1 MIELLVLGS
10 LLLVAVVVIGTLA
23 TVGALIG
30 GLVLLPFKLIGW
42 VLKWV
47 LGVAAFLVL
56 GLPLL
61 LVGLALGGVGLV
73 VGALFLVIPV
83 LPFVAVA
90 WLVWRLL
97 RPKEPRPAASGA
109 TVVG

>member
-30 GLVLLPFKLIGW
+30 GLVLLPFKLLGW

-47 LGVAAFLVL
+47 LAVAAFLVL

-61 LVGLALGGVGLV
+61 LVGLALGGAGLV
-73 VGALFLVIPV
+73 MGVLFFALPV
-83 LPFVAVA
+83 LPFVAIA
-90 WLVWRLL
+90 WLAWLLL
-97 RPKEPRPAASGA
+97 RPKSPKPAPSGA